1 MANAAEAKEDVVLLI
16 DARRELMKLGVLLEV
31 SPFSPAV
38 VAAMRTY
45 LTRAE
50 PVKAAF
56 DRFSALPSETH
67 RSLIGQL
74 R

>member
-16 DARRELMKLGVLLEV
+16 DARRELKKLGVLLEV
-31 SPFSPAV
+31 CPFSPDVA
-38 VAAMRTY
+38 AAMRTY
-45 LTRAE
+45 LARAE
-50 PVKAAF
+50 PVQAAF